1 MIETTLIKSCIN
13 NDRRMQNQL
22 YKDYYVKMLSVCR
35 RYTKDL
41 DTAKEL
47 NQQAFI
53 KIFTNLH
60 MFNGGSL
67 GGWIHR
73 IVVNNALDS
82 VRRKKVE
89 FTPVT
94 DDVINNAIAD
104 TTEYVEIGLNRADVL
119 SAMNQLSPAY
129 RNIFNMYII
138 QEMKHK
144 EIAERLGISL
154 GASKSNLHKAK
165 RNIRK
170 IMNYDYNSHLLSE
183 R

>member
-1 MIETTLIKSCIN
+1 MKETTLITGCIN
-13 NDRRMQNQL
+13 NNRRMQNQV
-22 YKDYYVKMLSVCR
+22 YKDYYGKMLSVCH

-53 KIFTNLH
+53 KIFANLD

-94 DDVINNAIAD
+94 DYLINNAIAD
-104 TTEYVEIGLNRADVL
+104 TTEYTEISLNRLDVL
-119 SAMNQLSPAY
+119 GAMDQLSPAY
-129 RNIFNMYII
+129 RKIFNMYIM
-138 QEMKHK
+138 QEMSHK
-144 EIAERLGISL
+144 EIAERLGISV
-154 GASKSNLHKAK
+154 GTSKSNLHKAK

-170 IMNYDYNSHLLSE
+170 IMNYD
-183 R
+183 